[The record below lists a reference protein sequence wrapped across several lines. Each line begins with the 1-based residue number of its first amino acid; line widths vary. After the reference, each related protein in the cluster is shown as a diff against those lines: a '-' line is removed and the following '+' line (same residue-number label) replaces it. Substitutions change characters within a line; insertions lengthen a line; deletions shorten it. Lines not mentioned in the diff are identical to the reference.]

1 MKANFKEFA
10 NNLSLR
16 MELKQ
21 VILVRTDLKMGKG
34 KIAAQVAHASLGAAL
49 KAMKIHKEWFEKW
62 IESGQAKIVLRV
74 SSESELLEYRN
85 KAVEVNLPT
94 ELIID
99 RGLTQLEP
107 GTITCLAI
115 GPAPS
120 ELIDKLT
127 GSLKL
132 L

>member
-1 MKANFKEFA
+1 MEF
-10 NNLSLR
+10 
-16 MELKQ
+16 KQ

-34 KIAAQVAHASLGAAL
+34 KLAAQVAHASLGAAL

-62 IESGQAKIVLRV
+62 MEAGQVKVVLRV
-74 SSESELLEYRN
+74 SGEFELLEFKD
-85 KAVEVNLPT
+85 KALEANLPT
-94 ELIID
+94 ELVID

-107 GTITCLAI
+107 GTTTCLAI

-120 ELIDKLT
+120 DLIDRLT
-127 GSLKL
+127 GTLKL